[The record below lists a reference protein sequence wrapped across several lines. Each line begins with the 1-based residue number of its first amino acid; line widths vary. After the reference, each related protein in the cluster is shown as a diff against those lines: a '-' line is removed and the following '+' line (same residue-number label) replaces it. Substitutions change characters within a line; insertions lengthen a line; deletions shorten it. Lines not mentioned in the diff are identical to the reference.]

1 MPEVDD
7 NAAPTGPVEPPP
19 RRPCRRRFAIW
30 AAVLAVFVGLFWWA
44 LHAGSGKAPTAQPH
58 AAMLPAITIET
69 ATATRTD
76 LPVRI
81 AAIGT
86 VTPIYTGA
94 ITSQVSGIVEKVSY
108 KEGQPVRKGTPL
120 VEIDPRPFAA
130 TLMQAQGALERD
142 QYVLEQARMDLE
154 RFRAAWAKRAI
165 AKQQLDD
172 QEKLVLQAEGTVK
185 LDRGVVEFDQIQLDY
200 CHIAAPI
207 AGRVGLR
214 LVDPGNVVAANGG
227 TVLAVITQL
236 EPISVVF
243 SISEDDLGQVL
254 AQPDHGENLE
264 VQVLDRVKQK
274 LLATGRLLTTDNQI
288 DTTTGT
294 VRLRAVFDNKDG
306 VLFPNQFVNTKLLV
320 DTVRG
325 ATAVPSSTVQ
335 HDGNDTFV
343 FAIVGGKAHVQK
355 VVVGVVADDKTQ
367 VTGIAPGT
375 VVANSSFEKLREG
388 TAVRPAPPAAV
399 GSAAPGGSGSNAP

>member
-1 MPEVDD
+1 VDE
-7 NAAPTGPVEPPP
+7 NASPTGPVEPPAKRP
-19 RRPCRRRFAIW
+19 RRRRFAIW
-30 AAVLAVFVGLFWWA
+30 AIVLAAFVGLFWWA
-44 LHAGSGKAPTAQPH
+44 LHAGSGKAPTTPY
-58 AAMLPAITIET
+58 AAMLQSITVEV

-81 AAIGT
+81 DAIGT
-86 VTPIYTGA
+86 VTPIYTSA
-94 ITSQVSGIVEKVSY
+94 ITSQVSGIVDKVRY
-108 KEGQPVRKGTPL
+108 KEGQSVRHGTPL
-120 VEIDPRPFAA
+120 VEIDPRPLAA
-130 TLMQAQGALERD
+130 TLMQAQGTLERD
-142 QYVLEQARMDLE
+142 IHVLGQARMDLE

-185 LDRGVVEFDQIQLDY
+185 LDRGLVAYDTIQLSY
-200 CHIAAPI
+200 CHITAPI

-243 SISEDDLGQVL
+243 SISEDDLSQVL
-254 AQPDHGENLE
+254 AQPEHGENLE
-264 VQVLDRVKQK
+264 VTVLDRVKQK
-274 LLATGRLLTTDNQI
+274 RLATGRLLTMDNQI

-294 VRLRAVFDNKDG
+294 VRLRALFDNKDEA
-306 VLFPNQFVNTKLLV
+306 LFPNQFVNTKLLV

-325 ATAVPSSTVQ
+325 ATAVPSSTIQ
-335 HDGNDTFV
+335 HNGNETFV

-355 VVVGVVADDKTQ
+355 VTAGVVADDKTQ

-388 TAVRPAPPAAV
+388 TPVRPAT
-399 GSAAPGGSGSNAP
+399 APLGPGSGGPPP